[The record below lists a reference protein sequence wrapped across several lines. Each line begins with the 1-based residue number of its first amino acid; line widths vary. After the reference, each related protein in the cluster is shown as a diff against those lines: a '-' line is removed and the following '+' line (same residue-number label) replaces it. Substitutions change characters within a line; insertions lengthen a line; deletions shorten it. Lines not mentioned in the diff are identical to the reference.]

1 MFLFLLQNKLF
12 LMKSNIYAL
21 SIMLLTL
28 FAISC
33 GKEPENITTP
43 NLVALNTSDVIVK
56 WNDLFLDVERYA
68 GGYRP
73 GPAPRAIA
81 LIGLANYEA
90 CITAMPDYKSVASLY
105 SGLSIPQPEIS
116 RGYHWPTVIN
126 ASYAQLM
133 TLLFPNVPKAQLDK
147 ILLLEINTN
156 NSYFGEP
163 NFDRSKAYG
172 KAVAQAVWE
181 WSKTDTYGHD
191 AYKDPFG
198 TYVWQ
203 DKFKKDGDWVP
214 SVVGGKPMYSNW
226 GKVRTFAINETDKLC
241 IAPIPYSTSKTSSYY
256 AQGLEVYVESNTTT
270 QTAEGKWIGEFWS
283 DDLINLTFSPG
294 PRWLAIANQVYVKEK
309 SNLETAL
316 YANVKVGMAMNDAA
330 VACWYSKYYYN
341 VERPF
346 SYIQKNIDPNYKAAL
361 NNPLTGEKGIT
372 PSFPA
377 YPSGHSTMGAAA
389 AEALSNIFG
398 YNYAMTDNCHK
409 DRTEFVGK
417 PRSFNSFYE
426 MAAENAISRVP
437 LGVHWRMDCEQ
448 GVNLGYKCGRKVNQI
463 AFKK

>member
-1 MFLFLLQNKLF
+1 MKTNIYTLGVLFL
-12 LMKSNIYAL
+12 A
-21 SIMLLTL
+21 L
-28 FAISC
+28 FALSC
-33 GKEPENITTP
+33 GKDEVTKP
-43 NLVALNTSDVIVK
+43 NLVSTETSDVIVK
-56 WNDLFLDVERYA
+56 WNDLFLEVERYA

-90 CITAMPDYKSVASLY
+90 CITGMPNYNSVASLY
-105 SGLSIPQPEIS
+105 SGLVIPQPEVS
-116 RGYHWPTVIN
+116 RDYYWPSVVN

-133 TLLFPNVPKAQLDK
+133 TLFFPNVPKEQFSK
-147 ILLLEINTN
+147 IAFLESTMENTYASQSN
-156 NSYFGEP
+156 II
-163 NFDRSKAYG
+163 RSKAYG

-198 TYVWQ
+198 SYVWQ

-226 GKVRTFAINETDKLC
+226 GKVRTFAISEADKLC
-241 IAPIPYSTSKTSSYY
+241 TAPIPYSTNKNSSYY
-256 AQGLEVYVESNTTT
+256 AQGLEVYVESSAAT

-294 PRWLAIANQVYVKEK
+294 PRWLAIATQVYVKEK

-316 YANVKVGMAMNDAA
+316 YANVKVGMALSDAA
-330 VACWYSKYYYN
+330 VACWHSKYYYN

-389 AEALSNIFG
+389 AEALSSIFG

-409 DRTEFVGK
+409 GRTDFAGT

-426 MAAENAISRVP
+426 MAQENAISRIP

-448 GVNLGYKCGRKVNQI
+448 GVNLGYKCGRIVNGL
-463 AFKK
+463 AWKN